1 MRDLHDLLKSEQAA
15 KLMKD
20 TQKLEQLKDSPESQ
34 RLFQLLDRS
43 AGGNL
48 EQAAGQAA
56 QGDTA
61 ALMNAIKSLMS
72 NPEGQKLI
80 RQIKGSLE

>member
-1 MRDLHDLLKSEQAA
+1 MQNLDELLKSEQAA

-20 TQKLEQLKDSPESQ
+20 THRLERLKDSPESQ

-43 AGGNL
+43 AGGKL

-61 ALMNAIKSLMS
+61 SLMTAIRQLMAD
-72 NPEGQKLI
+72 PEGQKLI
-80 RQIKGSLE
+80 QQMRQLLK

>member
-1 MRDLHDLLKSEQAA
+1 MQNLDELLKSEQAA

-20 TQKLEQLKDSPESQ
+20 TRRLEQLKDSPESQ
-34 RLFQLLDRS
+34 RLFQLLDQS
-43 AGGNL
+43 AGGKL

-61 ALMNAIKSLMS
+61 SLMS
-72 NPEGQKLI
+72 AIRQLMENPEGQTLI
-80 RQIKGSLE
+80 RQMRQRLK